1 MSIKIDT
8 ELFSD
13 MMDQNAE
20 FIPVLT
26 IEDERLGQDEEV
38 PEELPILPLRN
49 SVLYPGVIIP
59 ITVGRDKSIRLIKEY
74 YKKRKAIGVIAQT
87 NADVEDPTLAD
98 LYKVGTAAQIIKTL
112 QMPDGNTTV
121 IIQGKRRFEVVEATQ
136 TEPYLKA
143 AVVPYAVAEEIPKTR
158 KFNALVQSVKELAI
172 QVIGRSRN
180 LPQEAGF
187 AIKSIEDPVFLM
199 NFVASNV
206 EADMPTKQML
216 LEARTLNQMANDLLS
231 VLTEEQ
237 QMMELKQARCAST
250 WTSSS
255 VSITSTSSCVPSKR
269 SWEVLQTSRMSR
281 N

>member
-1 MSIKIDT
+1 MSYKVEP

-13 MMDQNAE
+13 MVDSNAE

-59 ITVGRDKSIRLIKEY
+59 ITVGRDKSIRLVKEY
-74 YKKRKAIGVIAQT
+74 YRKRKAIGVIAQRDA
-87 NADVEDPTLAD
+87 NVEEPLLED
-98 LYKVGTAAQIIKTL
+98 LYKVGTSAQIIKTL

-121 IIQGKRRFEVVEATQ
+121 IIQGKRRFEVLEGTQ

-143 AVVPYAVAEEIPKTR
+143 SVMPFAAADDIPNTR

-180 LPQEAGF
+180 LPHEAGF
-187 AIKSIEDPVFLM
+187 AIKSIDDPVFLM

-206 EADMPTKQML
+206 EADMPVKQAL
-216 LEARTLNQMANDLLS
+216 LEARNLN
-231 VLTEEQ
+231 
-237 QMMELKQARCAST
+237 
-250 WTSSS
+250 
-255 VSITSTSSCVPSKR
+255 
-269 SWEVLQTSRMSR
+269 
-281 N
+281 